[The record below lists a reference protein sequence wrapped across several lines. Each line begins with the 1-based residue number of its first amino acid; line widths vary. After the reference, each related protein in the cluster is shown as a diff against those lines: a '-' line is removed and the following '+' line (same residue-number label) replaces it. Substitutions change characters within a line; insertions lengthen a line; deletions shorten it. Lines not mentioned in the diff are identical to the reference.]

1 MTKTRL
7 LLADDH
13 VLVRAEQG
21 ASLGVLGIKERAVLA
36 GGSARIISSPGQGA
50 TVEILLPLEA
60 ADGALP
66 TSGIS

>member
-7 LLADDH
+7 LLAGDH

-36 GGSARIISSPGQGA
+36 GSARIISSPGQGA